1 MRSSPHTV
9 FFSNSRRMF
18 LSAETFRGRFFRPW
32 VAAITKRKGIRIY
45 SPFSRKIL
53 SFKNISN
60 PVVRETAAGRKKI
73 RRRAH
78 APADLP
84 LRPSC
89 SCSFASVPSLR
100 GRCRLPPPAFGFCA
114 QPRNARS
121 IQTCLSIRPASDV
134 SMSLVTASP
143 SSSARR
149 MAAANSPRSTP

>member
-1 MRSSPHTV
+1 
-9 FFSNSRRMF
+9 
-18 LSAETFRGRFFRPW
+18 FFRPW

-89 SCSFASVPSLR
+89 SCSFA
-100 GRCRLPPPAFGFCA
+100 F
-114 QPRNARS
+114 RS
-121 IQTCLSIRPASDV
+121 FASRP
-134 SMSLVTASP
+134 LP
-143 SSSARR
+143 SSAAGLRLLRSAEKRPQHPDVLVHPAGQRR
-149 MAAANSPRSTP
+149 QHVARHGVAFFVGKANGRRQFPAEHAVVTDQLLHHPFGGFTAVRFPH